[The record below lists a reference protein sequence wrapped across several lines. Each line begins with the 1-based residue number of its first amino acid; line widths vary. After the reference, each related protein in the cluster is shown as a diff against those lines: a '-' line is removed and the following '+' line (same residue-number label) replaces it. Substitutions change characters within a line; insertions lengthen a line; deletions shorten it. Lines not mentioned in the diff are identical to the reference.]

1 MHKNQEPL
9 RQACGQQSTNYLNQ
23 SLPPSLPPSVVE
35 CPSHNSP
42 GTVSFYCAWFITSFN
57 TRNIEKSIQDQRIEH
72 AESENRINKNR
83 IDQRRIE

>member
-1 MHKNQEPL
+1 MRSTEYEL
-9 RQACGQQSTNYLNQ
+9 SQSITP

-83 IDQRRIE
+83 IDQRRIEWGRIERR